1 VQRHEYKNAPNPY
14 LHQTFTPEHREATL
28 SWMTSVYES
37 AIAQAAVDRR
47 QTPQAIRAALESA
60 PLSAQE
66 ALAARLVDRLGH
78 WEAAEEALL
87 KRAGE
92 DAEAVEFA
100 DYAGGLGYDGG
111 EGGPTIAVVEA
122 EGAIMTGEGGSDPFG
137 SGAGVY
143 SDKVAEAIYDAIKDD
158 EVEAIIL
165 RVSSPGGSDT
175 ASDQILAA
183 VMAAKKAGKP
193 VVVSMG
199 AYAASGGYWIA
210 SKASA
215 IVAQPSTLTGS
226 IGVFGGKFAVGPALQ
241 RFGVNLEGVEVG
253 GAYTGAFDVDEP
265 FDPAQ
270 RAEFAQWMDRIY
282 NGFVLRVAEGRKL
295 SPERVDE
302 LARGRVWTGAQAKG
316 LGLVDELGGFYQAV
330 NTAKRLAKIDADA
343 EVTLRRIP
351 GETGFFE
358 ALEEVFG
365 VSAASARTLAAAAWL
380 LGDPRAEAVMDE
392 LVEARLRARGATV
405 LEGARVD

>member
-1 VQRHEYKNAPNPY
+1 
-14 LHQTFTPEHREATL
+14 
-28 SWMTSVYES
+28 
-37 AIAQAAVDRR
+37 
-47 QTPQAIRAALESA
+47 
-60 PLSAQE
+60 
-66 ALAARLVDRLGH
+66 
-78 WEAAEEALL
+78 
-87 KRAGE
+87 
-92 DAEAVEFA
+92 
-100 DYAGGLGYDGG
+100 
-111 EGGPTIAVVEA
+111 
-122 EGAIMTGEGGSDPFG
+122 
-137 SGAGVY
+137 
-143 SDKVAEAIYDAIKDD
+143 VAEAIYDAIKDD

-330 NTAKRLAKIDADA
+330 DTAKRLAKIDADA

-358 ALEEVFG
+358 ALGEVFG
-365 VSAASARTLAAAAWL
+365 VSAASAAPSPPPPGCWATRALRRSWTNWSKPACAPAGPRSWKAPASTDRRRTLAPACRSHARRRFTRPTSGCADACGL
-380 LGDPRAEAVMDE
+380 PREEARPQSGRG
-392 LVEARLRARGATV
+392 EARLKPGAIIPFLWHARRVRLPLHRSAGEDRIT
-405 LEGARVD
+405 EPGARVLNRAAQRKRGGP